1 MKSIFLKE
9 RCAVFVAVLF
19 LQVATAQNPE
29 TVSEK
34 PITKQV
40 VESQINHILTASQ
53 EYNDVKMVK
62 KIALEELNLNV
73 TTLLSKYESDLT
85 ALKTILEQKKLI
97 IDRLSEKAALNYS
110 VSKGQN
116 SSNETM
122 LVFGMQMPKTIY
134 HAIMWTLVLT
144 LLIATV
150 FSALRFKKANEIS
163 LKSKVMLAEIE
174 EELENFKRNAIERE
188 QKLRRQLQDEI
199 LKQKKNDAISQSL

>member
-19 LQVATAQNPE
+19 LQVATAQIPE